1 MLSTYLFVGWWSGL
15 MTIQRV
21 WYDNGIILMLYDTL
35 IFTYGNGSGL
45 LRILI
50 LVKVTAWILD
60 LIIFRMIGQFDYM
73 WLLNKL

>member
-1 MLSTYLFVGWWSGL
+1 M
-15 MTIQRV
+15 
-21 WYDNGIILMLYDTL
+21 IIVYILTLYDTL
-35 IFTYGNGSGL
+35 MFTYGNGSGL

-73 WLLNKL
+73 